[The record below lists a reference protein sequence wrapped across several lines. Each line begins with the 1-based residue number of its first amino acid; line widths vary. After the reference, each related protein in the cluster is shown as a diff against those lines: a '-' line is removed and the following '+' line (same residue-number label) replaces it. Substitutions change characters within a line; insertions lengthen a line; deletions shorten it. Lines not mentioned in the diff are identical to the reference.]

1 MDYLASWMEEE
12 EEEGLVQQEYRC
24 NLDKMGY

>member
-1 MDYLASWMEEE
+1 MDYLASWMVV

>member
-1 MDYLASWMEEE
+1 MDYLASWMAV